1 MIFVDANVPMY
12 LVGGDHPNKTT
23 VMGLLPILT
32 ATGEQFVTDV
42 EVYQEILHRYHAT
55 QRREVVD
62 AAFEALDDLVSSI
75 LVFERDDVL
84 EANDILDSA
93 PGLSARDAI
102 HIAVMR
108 KAGVNRI
115 LSFDRGF
122 DAFREVERVS

>member
-12 LVGGDHPNKTT
+12 LVGGDHPNKTA

-32 ATGEQFVTDV
+32 AAGEQFVTDV

-55 QRREVVD
+55 QRLEVVD
-62 AAFEALDDLVSSI
+62 AAFEALDYLVSSI

-84 EANDILDSA
+84 EAKDLLDSA

-102 HIAVMR
+102 HLAVMQR
-108 KAGVNRI
+108 EGVTRI
-115 LSFDRGF
+115 LSFDRAF
-122 DAFREVERVS
+122 DAFPALERLG

>member
-32 ATGEQFVTDV
+32 AADEQFVTDV

-55 QRREVVD
+55 QRLEVVD

-102 HIAVMR
+102 HLAVMQR
-108 KAGVNRI
+108 EGVNRI
-115 LSFDRGF
+115 LSFDRAF
-122 DAFREVERVS
+122 DSFPEVERLS